1 MSTEYCGHHEIE
13 SIPSHLLADISE
25 EEQESLAGGFI
36 MLYFHQRE
44 IFSDAS
50 NNTNYLGSVSPS
62 GGSGG
67 SLIPGDFSSSSNSS
81 YHGKDTTFIYTD
93 SSASFVG
100 LPRLLG
106 WLHSIM

>member
-1 MSTEYCGHHEIE
+1 MFNEYCGHHEIE
-13 SIPSHLLADISE
+13 SIHSNLVTDVSE
-25 EEQESLAGGFI
+25 EDQESLSGGFVMI
-36 MLYFHQRE
+36 YFHQTE
-44 IFSDAS
+44 IFSDAA
-50 NNTNYLGSVSPS
+50 NTTNYSGSVTP

-67 SLIPGDFSSSSNSS
+67 PTVAGNFNGSSNSS

-106 WLHSIM
+106 WLSSMM